1 MLGEKLQVQYQYHH
15 HKKDKII
22 KNLRDATVARLESSG
37 TFMLCEELQ
46 VQDLL
51 TAIG

>member
-1 MLGEKLQVQYQYHH
+1 MLGEELKVQYQYHH
-15 HKKDKII
+15 RTRI
-22 KNLRDATVARLESSG
+22 NLSRICATLARLESSG